1 MFIKTSEP
9 VKYGPVRIPPPR
21 KNFFKYN
28 FTPPPKQLS
37 GVPSSTL
44 LEYYT
49 YSMNKE
55 QYKTYLRQ
63 RLTENLL
70 ITEVTASPAGQPVPT
85 TRGPRLKGL
94 EDATKN
100 PFMSKNKRAEIL
112 SLINAKSGKLPYDQE
127 AEVAATPGGDRQA
140 KVGTYDDSSGTWKLV
155 DAPWKANEYARDL
168 NRNASFNADEANA
181 FRNRRQG
188 RPEENQI
195 ISSHP
200 HGTLTH
206 VLARHLGL
214 DASDVFETTGALTAD
229 SPQEHIDGA
238 IGDLIS
244 QHGDRLFN
252 KLSNEPGDPYH
263 TPPARYGSS
272 PERDFDA
279 YDARDTEVERQYDRF
294 VGDLTDHINDN
305 VSTGVHTEFAGIH
318 RDDGT

>member
-1 MFIKTSEP
+1 
-9 VKYGPVRIPPPR
+9 
-21 KNFFKYN
+21 
-28 FTPPPKQLS
+28 
-37 GVPSSTL
+37 
-44 LEYYT
+44 
-49 YSMNKE
+49 MNKE
-55 QYKTYLRQ
+55 QYKAHLRQ

-85 TRGPRLKGL
+85 TRGPRLERLAK
-94 EDATKN
+94 ATEN
-100 PFMSKNKRAEIL
+100 LFMSKNKRAEIL

-140 KVGTYDDSSGTWKLV
+140 KVGTYDDSSETWKLV

-200 HGTLTH
+200 HGALTA

-214 DASDVFETTGALTAD
+214 DASDVFKTTGTLTAD
-229 SPQEHIDGA
+229 SPQEHVDGV

-244 QHGDRLFN
+244 QHGDRIFN
-252 KLSNEPGDPYH
+252 KLSAESGTPYH
-263 TPPARYGSS
+263 TPRARYGSS

-279 YDARDTEVERQYDRF
+279 YDAYNTAADNQSDRF
-294 VGDLTDHINDN
+294 VRDFTDHINDN
-305 VSTGVHTEFAGIH
+305 VSTGVHTEFTGIP
-318 RDDGT
+318 RYDGT